1 MPVMYFLVVFGL
13 YIYLI
18 FPRMRHKPDMSPFC
32 QKPTAH
38 RGVHDNVV
46 VAENSMTAFRA
57 AIDAGYGIELDVQLT
72 GDGEVVVF
80 HDDNLLRMCGEN
92 RTLLESTLE
101 ELKTFKLLGTED
113 SIPTLRETLSAI
125 DGKVPVIIEMKNE
138 RAITDLPGKLYEI
151 MKDYD
156 GYYSVESFN
165 PIYVGKYKKL
175 DRSVARGILS
185 CKFGKVK
192 KYQLPLAKVLENLL
206 MNFIARPDFV
216 AYQFT
221 DGKKLSVRLNR
232 LFGAKTV
239 AWTISTDEEL
249 QRAKKYFDAFIC
261 DMSDSIDFDPE
272 SIFPVRKA

>member
-1 MPVMYFLVVFGL
+1 MPVMYIFAVFVL

-32 QKPTAH
+32 EKPTAH
-38 RGVHDNVV
+38 RGIHDNVT
-46 VAENSMTAFRA
+46 VAENSMTAFKA

-72 GDGEVVVF
+72 SDGEVVVF
-80 HDDNLLRMCGEN
+80 HDDNLLRMCGTDK
-92 RTLLESTLE
+92 TLLESTEE
-101 ELKTFKLLGTED
+101 ELKNCRLLGTED
-113 SIPTLRETLSAI
+113 TIPALREVLAEI

-138 RAITDLPGKLYEI
+138 RTITDLPGKLYEI
-151 MKDYD
+151 MKDYN

-175 DRSVARGILS
+175 DRGVARGILS

-192 KYQLPLAKVLENLL
+192 KHQLPLAKVLENLL

-216 AYQFT
+216 AYRFT
-221 DGKKLSVRLNR
+221 EGKKLSVRLNR

-239 AWTISTDEEL
+239 AWTISTGEEL
-249 QRAKKYFDAFIC
+249 QKAKKYFDAFIC
-261 DMSDSIDFDPE
+261 DMSNSIDFSNE
-272 SIFPVRKA
+272 SISPVRKA